1 VKTVLVVDDEQTLA
15 QNLQAYLEAQGL
27 NVHVAHDGTSAIG
40 LAERIEPDVTVLDYR
55 LPDME
60 GFQVL
65 EAVRSRR
72 NCHFVL
78 ITAHPT
84 AEVRERASQLGVSHI
99 LFKPFPLAELARAVF
114 DLMDIPRAAKAGSN
128 TETGFVERRRSGS
141 ESFPLQLYDGTWV
154 MADRRRNGSRPAP
167 PDDEQL
173 LNGDK
178 ARAD

>member
-1 VKTVLVVDDEQTLA
+1 MKTVLVVDDEQTLA

-27 NVHVAHDGTSAIG
+27 TVHVAHDGTSAIG

-114 DLMDIPRAAKAGSN
+114 DAVKRDL
-128 TETGFVERRRSGS
+128 ERR
-141 ESFPLQLYDGTWV
+141 D
-154 MADRRRNGSRPAP
+154 AP
-167 PDDEQL
+167 EAQGHTTDNLPQ
-173 LNGDK
+173 
-178 ARAD
+178 RH